1 MCEVGAM
8 TEEKKTNRKAKQGK
22 VLPFLGCLPCSN
34 GARSCSAH
42 ALDATRDKPMEAA
55 SRITFP

>member
-8 TEEKKTNRKAKQGK
+8 TEEKNRKAKQGK
-22 VLPFLGCLPCSN
+22 VLPFLGCLPCSK
-34 GARSCSAH
+34 GACSCSAH
-42 ALDATRDKPMEAA
+42 ALDATSDKPMEAA